1 MQVEGAFVFGI
12 GFFLTEETV
21 RDAKGNLLSDGTWT
35 YKPPTI
41 DTIPREFNVELFKS
55 PAVSERVLSSK
66 GKSSEK
72 GIFCHLLVATF
83 SQICSQLT
91 TFSCADTTY
100 TGRKHVDG

>member
-21 RDAKGNLLSDGTWT
+21 RDAKGKLLSDGTWT

-66 GKSSEK
+66 GKTSQNCSLFYK
-72 GIFCHLLVATF
+72 FVHKSQHFLAQSLHTLVENMWMV
-83 SQICSQLT
+83 
-91 TFSCADTTY
+91 DTSD
-100 TGRKHVDG
+100 R

>member
-1 MQVEGAFVFGI
+1 MQGI

-21 RDAKGNLLSDGTWT
+21 RDAKGKLLSDGTWT

-66 GKSSEK
+66 GKTSEK
-72 GIFCHLLVATF
+72 GIFCHLLVVQT
-83 SQICSQLT
+83 LHT
-91 TFSCADTTY
+91 LVENTWM
-100 TGRKHVDG
+100 VDMSDRPRVN